1 MSILHIPHL
10 PCLLASVF
18 LHVQLVL
25 DSVNDFVC
33 MMLLVDVDLLSD
45 CCMNFSLWSMAP
57 KVVLYKFCLDSSIV
71 MDNNCELS
79 QRKQNIEA

>member
-1 MSILHIPHL
+1 MFLLHIPHL

-45 CCMNFSLWSMAP
+45 CWSEFLTLVHGT
-57 KVVLYKFCLDSSIV
+57 KSRTL
-71 MDNNCELS
+71 
-79 QRKQNIEA
+79 